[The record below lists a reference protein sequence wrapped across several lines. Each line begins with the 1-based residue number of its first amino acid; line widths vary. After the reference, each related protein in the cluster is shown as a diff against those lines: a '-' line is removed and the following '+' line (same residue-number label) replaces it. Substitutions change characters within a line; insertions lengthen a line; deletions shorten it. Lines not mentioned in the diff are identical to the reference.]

1 MKHFYI
7 SLFIFATVIVTG
19 FFADYTRKKEFDIL
33 CASAEQISVQP
44 EIRQAEIQVKS
55 MKKRFYDKKNMLML
69 IRSKEHIK
77 DIETDILLMED
88 AVQSGDM
95 RTAKENSIRI
105 QVTAGYSKR
114 SLYSFD

>member
-69 IRSKEHIK
+69 ITSKEHIK
-77 DIETDILLMED
+77 DIPKFLRESRNLTNGLKLLPRKEELLKPEIL
-88 AVQSGDM
+88 
-95 RTAKENSIRI
+95 
-105 QVTAGYSKR
+105 
-114 SLYSFD
+114 